1 MVILKFL
8 PVLPASIIISLS
20 GFIPTCCFHIKRTSK
35 IRKIAESA
43 TEIILSKI
51 LKKRRNKYGSE
62 SYIVFNYKAPYT
74 HVFIL
79 FSILIQLISIAMIQ
93 FWDTFLLSETFG
105 CTPNGFAC
113 CYSLNTTF
121 NQPLDCHNKSY
132 LKENNINSIICY
144 RYVFRLGAATGSA
157 LGTVTTTG
165 ILLLVITWILLKCSK
180 GANRTVSRG
189 WCTAITQVIMILTTL
204 AVTGILIYLEL
215 TTHLLTPS
223 STINAFGKV
232 YPTGATICLYIYGFQ
247 WWLFEKIADDN
258 ECDQTP

>member
-1 MVILKFL
+1 MVILKI
-8 PVLPASIIISLS
+8 LPAILVSITISLS
-20 GFIPTCCFHIKRTSK
+20 CVIPICCQNIKRTSN

-43 TEIILSKI
+43 TEIILGKI
-51 LKKRRNKYGSE
+51 LKKRRNEEGDE
-62 SYIVFNYKAPYT
+62 SYIVFNYKAPNT

-93 FWDTFLLSETFG
+93 FWDTFLLSDTFG

-121 NQPLDCHNKSY
+121 NQPLDCHNTSY
-132 LKENNINSIICY
+132 LKENNINFIICY

-157 LGTVTTTG
+157 LGTVTTTV

-180 GANRTVSRG
+180 GANRTVRRR
-189 WCTAITQVIMILTTL
+189 WCTAITQVIMILTTI

-215 TTHLLTPS
+215 ETHLLTPS
-223 STINAFGKV
+223 SVINAIGKV
-232 YPTGATICLYIYGFQ
+232 YPTGAIICLYMFHFQ

-258 ECDQTP
+258 NQTP